1 MLAFPVR
8 FVAWKKGINRSATAG
23 LWRGGWKGSGQ
34 LSDRQEEEEG
44 GGGVVLS
51 SSVMRSK
58 VGLFKEQRDLAKDI
72 LNFIIIKFHL

>member
-8 FVAWKKGINRSATAG
+8 SVAGKRGIDKNATVG
-23 LWRGGWKGSGQ
+23 MWGGGWKGSGQ

-44 GGGVVLS
+44 G

-58 VGLFKEQRDLAKDI
+58 VGLFKV
-72 LNFIIIKFHL
+72 